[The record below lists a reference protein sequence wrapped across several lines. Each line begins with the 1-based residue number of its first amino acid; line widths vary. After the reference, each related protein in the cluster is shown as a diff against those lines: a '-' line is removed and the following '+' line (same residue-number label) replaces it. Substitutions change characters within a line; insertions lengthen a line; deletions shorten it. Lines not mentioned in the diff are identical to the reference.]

1 MNKIAL
7 SFQSMD
13 RLTTYYKAVVEFE
26 ELTEGT
32 LQFIVSIASDY
43 RHFGKTQW
51 VHITYENDFTD
62 GYELAVYTA
71 DSFHFSTGELEHYIK
86 EIYNDREII
95 LGAMQ
100 NG

>member
-1 MNKIAL
+1 MNKVTL
-7 SFQSMD
+7 RFQSMD

-43 RHFGKTQW
+43 RHFGKTEW